1 MRCRMLILA
10 GMLSFMELASAQPDF
25 ALLPVTLSI
34 KTDMISFKGQRTQMD
49 YRSQLQ
55 LGEINQLVIKT
66 QPVIFTGQRN
76 RNINKR

>member
-1 MRCRMLILA
+1 MRYRILILA
-10 GMLSFMELASAQPDF
+10 GMLSFVELASAQPDI